1 MTLPQVTITEIDGA
15 LGVLPPSAGRLIAY
29 TGPCEKGP
37 IATPATFARVTDLTA
52 NFGQGPLVE
61 GAAHYINSTGNPVVI
76 SRADTVT
83 EGSVGAVT
91 TTGVGT
97 PGTAIVTVD
106 STANTPF
113 DSFEYVIK
121 VVAGGTVGTAGITYQ
136 ISYDGGYSYTPVAQL
151 GTLTAIVTPT
161 GVTFNIAAGTMVAGD
176 LHKATAMGPQADA
189 TTLGPA
195 IDALGVTAIQWEQL
209 AVVGDILGT
218 VFDLV
223 ETKIAGLAAAGKY
236 RSWIGGTRMPNAG
249 ESEAAYMAAMSGAF
263 SSKSTTHGSMCAG
276 ACRLISGVSG
286 RNYRRPIM
294 FSVAAVQGD
303 VTEEIDTA
311 DVNLGSLPGCSI
323 RDLNGNVLE
332 HDEAVNPGLDDAR
345 FVTLRT
351 WDGYPGVYIT
361 RPRIMSTD
369 GSDFQIIPNRRV
381 LNLAA
386 LVLRSYF
393 VRRLNRPIRVD
404 PNTGFILEAD
414 ALEIEGGATQTM
426 RDALLAKPKASGVQ
440 FILSRT
446 DNLLATKTLT
456 GTARVIPLAY
466 PEFINIQLGF
476 YNPALF
482 TTAA

>member
-37 IATPATFARVTDLTA
+37 IATPATFARVTDLTN

-61 GAAHYINSTGNPVVI
+61 AAAHYINTTGNPVVI
-76 SRADTVT
+76 SRADTT
-83 EGSVGAVT
+83 TPGSVSAVT
-91 TTGVGT
+91 STAT
-97 PGTAIVTVD
+97 GTAVVTVAAAPD
-106 STANTPF
+106 NAPL
-113 DSFEYVIK
+113 DAYEYVIY

-136 ISYDGGYSYTPVAQL
+136 LSYDGGYTRSTVAQL
-151 GTLTAIVTPT
+151 GTLTEIATPT
-161 GVTFNIAAGTMVAGD
+161 GVKFAIAAGTMVAGD
-176 LHKATAMGPQADA
+176 VHRATATAPVADA
-189 TTLGPA
+189 TTYGPA
-195 IDALGVTAIQWEQL
+195 IDALGISAIQWEQL
-209 AVVGDILGT
+209 AVVGDMLGT
-218 VFDLV
+218 LFDLV
-223 ETKIAGLAAAGKY
+223 ESKIVGLATAGKY
-236 RSWIGGTRMPNAG
+236 RSWIGGVRVPSAG
-249 ESEAAYMAAMSGAF
+249 ESESTYLASMAGAF
-263 SSKSTTHGSMCAG
+263 GGKSTTHGSVCAG
-276 ACRLISGVSG
+276 ACRLTSGVSG
-286 RNYRRPIM
+286 RKYRRPIV
-294 FSVAAVQGD
+294 FSVAAIQGA

-323 RDLNGNVLE
+323 RDDNGNTIE
-332 HDEAVNPGLDDAR
+332 HDEAVYPGLDDAR
-345 FVTLRT
+345 FVTLRS

-393 VRRLNRPIRVD
+393 IRRLNRPIRVD
-404 PNTGFILEAD
+404 PATGFILEAD
-414 ALEIEGGATQTM
+414 ALEIEGGATQAM
-426 RDALLAKPKASGVQ
+426 RSALLAKPKASGVQ

-482 TTAA
+482 TTAVAA

>member
-37 IATPATFARVTDLTA
+37 IATPATFARVTDLIS

-61 GAAHYINSTGNPVVI
+61 GAAHYINTTGNPVVI

-83 EGSVGAVT
+83 EGSVSAVT
-91 TTGVGT
+91 SVAT
-97 PGTAIVTVD
+97 GTAVVTVD
-106 STANTPF
+106 SVANKPF
-113 DSFEYVIK
+113 DAYEYVLYIL
-121 VVAGGTVGTAGITYQ
+121 ADGIVGTAGITYQ
-136 ISYDGGYSYTPVAQL
+136 LSYDGGYTRTPVAQL

-161 GVTFNIAAGTMVAGD
+161 GVTFAIAAGTMKAGD
-176 LHKATAMGPQADA
+176 IHRATATAPAADA
-189 TTLGPA
+189 TTYGPA
-195 IDALGVTAIQWEQL
+195 IDALGATAIQWEQL
-209 AVVGDILGT
+209 AVIGDVLGT
-218 VFDLV
+218 LFDLV
-223 ETKIAGLAAAGKY
+223 ESKIVGFAAAGKY

-249 ESEAAYMAAMSGAF
+249 ESESTYLTSMAGAF
-263 SSKSTTHGSMCAG
+263 SGKSTTHGSMCAG
-276 ACRLISGVSG
+276 ACRLTSGVSG
-286 RNYRRPIM
+286 RKYRRPIV
-294 FSVAAVQGD
+294 FSVAAVQGE

-311 DVNLGSLPGCSI
+311 DVNLGALPGCSI
-323 RDLNGNVLE
+323 RDDNGNTIE
-332 HDEAVNPGLDDAR
+332 HDEAVFPGLDDAR
-345 FVTLRT
+345 FITLRT

-361 RPRIMSTD
+361 RPRVMSTD

-393 VRRLNRPIRVD
+393 IRRLNRPIRVD
-404 PNTGFILEAD
+404 PATGFILEAD
-414 ALEIEGGATQTM
+414 ALEIEGAATQAM
-426 RDALLAKPKASGVQ
+426 RDALTAKPKASGVQ

-482 TTAA
+482 TTAVAA